1 MLKAQAI
8 PTWPTPTMVTLL
20 PEWATGVWISVL
32 SLSTLVAIFLLSI
45 IQADNQIN
53 TRVAQLKRASVS
65 GGTTI
70 KTGTSLTLSWYGSLT
85 TFKMVECGN
94 SVKKRI
100 LKMIQRAREHER
112 AQPRNIYECQTKVT
126 LARLPYNYSW
136 PILLPPWQ
144 RDCALGFQM
153 DHSRLKVT
161 FVSNA
166 PLLKQEMRKKPEPWI
181 LQFPISMN
189 LDLVL
194 LQKRDY

>member
-32 SLSTLVAIFLLSI
+32 SFSTLVAIFLLSI

-70 KTGTSLTLSWYGSLT
+70 KTGTSLTLSWYWSLT
-85 TFKMVECGN
+85 TFKMIEYGN
-94 SVKKRI
+94 SVKKESWKWSNVHVNTNARSRVTYMNVK
-100 LKMIQRAREHER
+100 LK
-112 AQPRNIYECQTKVT
+112 
-126 LARLPYNYSW
+126 S
-136 PILLPPWQ
+136 PWHVCPTTIVGPSCCPL
-144 RDCALGFQM
+144 DSG
-153 DHSRLKVT
+153 T
-161 FVSNA
+161 A
-166 PLLKQEMRKKPEPWI
+166 PLDFRCISSTSQAGNAKKKPEPWI
-181 LQFPISMN
+181 LQLPISMN